1 MASNTKASKLKRAW
15 KLNGLTDAVDFT
27 RKKNFEKYEE
37 ESGEKDKVIKELW
50 GQIPIPRNHLENL
63 ETKIE
68 GQKQYSRRKY
78 ILEHRKN
85 ESEGEDTDELVL
97 QTFIN
102 EVKFDIK
109 LEQTDRPHKIGSSK
123 KDCGNKK
130 SRPKIVKFIRCAD
143 RRNIFSDKKNV

>member
-1 MASNTKASKLKRAW
+1 MASNTKANKLKGAW

-27 RKKNFEKYEE
+27 RKKIEKYEE

-50 GQIPIPRNHLENL
+50 GQISIPRNHLENL
-63 ETKIE
+63 ETKIDR
-68 GQKQYSRRKY
+68 QKQYSRRKH
-78 ILEHRKN
+78 ILEHRNN
-85 ESEGEDTDELVL
+85 ESESEDTDELVL

-109 LEQTDRPHKIGSSK
+109 LEKTDQPHKIGSSK

-130 SRPKIVKFIRCAD
+130 SRPKIVKFIRYAD
-143 RRNIFSDKKNV
+143 RRNIFSNKKNV

>member
-1 MASNTKASKLKRAW
+1 MESNTKTNKLKGAW

-27 RKKNFEKYEE
+27 RKKIEKYEE

-50 GQIPIPRNHLENL
+50 EQISIPRNHLENL
-63 ETKIE
+63 ETRIDR
-68 GQKQYSRRKY
+68 QKQSSRRKH

-85 ESEGEDTDELVL
+85 ESESEDTDELVL

-109 LEQTDRPHKIGSSK
+109 LEQTDQPHKIGSSK
-123 KDCGNKK
+123 KDSGNKK
-130 SRPKIVKFIRCAD
+130 SRPKIVKFIRYAN
-143 RRNIFSDKKNV
+143 RRNIFSNKKNV